1 MFALKSSDSK
11 GEFAP
16 RLVEWHARHGRHDLP
31 WQNTRD
37 AYRIWVSEIMLQQ
50 TQVGTVIPYYLRFM
64 TSFPTISALADA
76 NDADVLAHWSGLG
89 YYARARNLHRAAQIV
104 RDEHGG
110 RFPRDFDAIQALPG
124 IGRSTAA
131 AIGAFAFDERRAIL
145 DGNVKRVLARCFGV
159 EGFPGEKAVENRL
172 WALAEDILPAA
183 KDVPIYIQA
192 QMDLGATVCTRSRPG
207 CTACPLASQCV
218 ALRENLVAVLP
229 GKRPKKAIPSRST
242 SMLILV
248 SGKEVLLERR
258 PPAGIWGGLW
268 CFPEIGVD
276 HDASA
281 IAGARFGAEGAPSA
295 GFGPIQHGFTHFN
308 LTIYPRVL
316 EVTCRH
322 PRAAEPGTMWMNVDD
337 ALQAAIPK
345 PVKVLLEALAYPPG
359 GRQLT
364 LA

>member
-1 MFALKSSDSK
+1 MSALKSSDAK
-11 GEFAP
+11 RDFAP
-16 RLVEWHARHGRHDLP
+16 HLIEWHARHGRHDLP

-37 AYRIWVSEIMLQQ
+37 PYRIWVSEIMLQQ
-50 TQVGTVIPYYLRFM
+50 TQVGTVIPYYGRFM
-64 TSFPTISALADA
+64 ASFPAIATLANAD
-76 NDADVLAHWSGLG
+76 DADVLAHWSGLG

-110 RFPRDFDAIQALPG
+110 KFPRDFDAIQALPG

-131 AIGAFAFDERRAIL
+131 AISAFAFDERRAIL
-145 DGNVKRVLARCFGV
+145 DGNVKRVLARCFGI

-172 WALAEDILPAA
+172 WALAEDILPPAN
-183 KDVPIYIQA
+183 DVPTYIQA

-207 CTACPLASQCV
+207 CSACPLALQCV
-218 ALRENLVAVLP
+218 ALRENRVAALP
-229 GKRPKKAIPSRST
+229 GKKPKKAIPSRST

-276 HDASA
+276 HDALT
-281 IAGARFGAEGAPSA
+281 IAGTRFGADGVPSA
-295 GFGPIQHGFTHFN
+295 GFGPIEHGFTHFN
-308 LTIYPRVL
+308 LTIHPRVL
-316 EVTCRH
+316 EVTRRG
-322 PRAAEPGTMWMNVDD
+322 PRATEPGTMWMNVED

-345 PVKVLLEALAYPPG
+345 PVKVLLEALANLPG